1 MRGALEFSAAF
12 ILFNITFMTVSWY
25 KKWIGRTKIVLKY
38 VSDCIKIPIL
48 LLLEMYS
55 RIAIHL
61 LTDLMCSTTA
71 GLMITME
78 MKDMSAGWTLTC
90 GGWIL
95 MMATMVMVMETV
107 MSSITLKDFHT
118 RTVSFWLI
126 TYIPPSAVSKLSFA
140 YHTTAVGSY
149 SSSQL
154 SSKINVRLFLYKV
167 INCLR

>member
-1 MRGALEFSAAF
+1 
-12 ILFNITFMTVSWY
+12 
-25 KKWIGRTKIVLKY
+25 
-38 VSDCIKIPIL
+38 
-48 LLLEMYS
+48 MYS
-55 RIAIHL
+55 RTAIHL

-118 RTVSFWLI
+118 RTVSF
-126 TYIPPSAVSKLSFA
+126 
-140 YHTTAVGSY
+140 
-149 SSSQL
+149 
-154 SSKINVRLFLYKV
+154 
-167 INCLR
+167 